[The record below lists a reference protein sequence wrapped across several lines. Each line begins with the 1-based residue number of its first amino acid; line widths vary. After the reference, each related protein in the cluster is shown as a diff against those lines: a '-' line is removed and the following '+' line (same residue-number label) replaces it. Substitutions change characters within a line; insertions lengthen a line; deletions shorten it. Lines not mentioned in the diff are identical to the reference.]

1 MFWATAILHV
11 LKDKIN
17 NIQGGQKKMNII
29 QEGQKDTEVLSV
41 TLQRTAKYNT
51 IFSTLDVVRI
61 RRNWSYSPLT
71 IRQAILPVI

>member
-1 MFWATAILHV
+1 
-11 LKDKIN
+11 
-17 NIQGGQKKMNII
+17 MNTI
-29 QEGQKDTEVLSV
+29 QEGQKSTEVLSV

-71 IRQAILPVI
+71 TYTSYTACHIAPACT

>member
-1 MFWATAILHV
+1 
-11 LKDKIN
+11 
-17 NIQGGQKKMNII
+17 MNTI
-29 QEGQKDTEVLSV
+29 QEGQKSTEVLSV

-71 IRQAILPVI
+71 T